1 MLFEYPAKA
10 KFGRTVPKSKL
21 YENAKIS
28 TKLKDK
34 FVKQI
39 DKIVWKYK
47 LAPETTNLGATD
59 NVPEI
64 QVFAIYLKGDEIDD
78 VLLQI
83 IDKAINFPIIFQL
96 YKSDQIKVKSAYKRP
111 SASANNKWVI
121 ETYFESTWLDKNTEK
136 QPMPQALDLSGLYEQ
151 ILQSLMPTE
160 IIDTKTSQTLDQQ
173 VDKINKIESAQ
184 KQLDKLQVK
193 LTKEKQFGRKAD
205 INKQL
210 KIKQKQ
216 LDKLKA
222 Q

>member
-1 MLFEYPAKA
+1 VLFEYPEKA

-78 VLLQI
+78 ALLQI

-121 ETYFESTWLDKNTEK
+121 EAYFESAWLDKNTEK
-136 QPMPQALDLSGLYEQ
+136 QPLPQALDLSGLYEQ
-151 ILQSLMPTE
+151 ILQSFMPVE
-160 IIDTKTSQTLDQQ
+160 ITNTQTSQTLDQQ
-173 VDKINKIESAQ
+173 VDKIKQIESAQ

>member
-1 MLFEYPAKA
+1 VLFEYPAKA

-121 ETYFESTWLDKNTEK
+121 ETYFESTWLDKNTKK

-173 VDKINKIESAQ
+173 VDKIKKIESAQ

>member
-21 YENAKIS
+21 YENAKIN

-39 DKIVWKYK
+39 DKIVWQYK

-121 ETYFESTWLDKNTEK
+121 EAYFESAWLDKNTEK
-136 QPMPQALDLSGLYEQ
+136 QPLPQALDLSGLYEQ
-151 ILQSLMPTE
+151 ILQSFMPVE
-160 IIDTKTSQTLDQQ
+160 ITNTQTSQTLDQQ
-173 VDKINKIESAQ
+173 VDKIKQIESAQ

>member
-78 VLLQI
+78 ALLQI

-121 ETYFESTWLDKNTEK
+121 EAYFESAWLDKNTEK
-136 QPMPQALDLSGLYEQ
+136 QPLPQALDLSGLYEQ
-151 ILQSLMPTE
+151 ILQSFMPVE
-160 IIDTKTSQTLDQQ
+160 ITNTQTSQTLDQQ
-173 VDKINKIESAQ
+173 VDKIKQIESAQ

>member
-173 VDKINKIESAQ
+173 VDKIKKIESAQ

-216 LDKLKA
+216 LDK
-222 Q
+222 

>member
-1 MLFEYPAKA
+1 VLFEYPAKA

-21 YENAKIS
+21 YENAKIN

-39 DKIVWKYK
+39 DKIVWQYK

-121 ETYFESTWLDKNTEK
+121 EAYFESAWLDKNTEK
-136 QPMPQALDLSGLYEQ
+136 QPLPQALDLSGLYEQ
-151 ILQSLMPTE
+151 ILQSFMPVE
-160 IIDTKTSQTLDQQ
+160 ITNTQTSQTLDQQ
-173 VDKINKIESAQ
+173 VDKIKQIESAQ

>member
-96 YKSDQIKVKSAYKRP
+96 YKSDQIKAKSAYKRP

-121 ETYFESTWLDKNTEK
+121 ETYFESTWLDKNTKK

-173 VDKINKIESAQ
+173 VDKIKKIESAQ

>member
-121 ETYFESTWLDKNTEK
+121 ETYFESTWLDKNTKK

-173 VDKINKIESAQ
+173 VDKIKKIESAQ